1 MAQEYEKYPDNP
13 VKISKK
19 ARKIFREL
27 YRILKASGNWSDGYE
42 YGLSVLSQ
50 AYDYYDQCLTE
61 LNKDGLFYES
71 KSMRRKHPAFEL
83 MGEQVKTIKE
93 LSVQFKLAPRFREKG
108 EAVQNSDDPVRL
120 LINKTKEWQ
129 TS

>member
-1 MAQEYEKYPDNP
+1 MKHEYEKYPDNP
-13 VKISKK
+13 VRISKK

-27 YRILKASGNWSDGYE
+27 YKVLRSSDNWADGYE
-42 YGLSVLSQ
+42 YSLSVLAQ
-50 AYDYYDQCLTE
+50 AYDYYDQCLME
-61 LNKDGLFYES
+61 LEREGLFYES

-83 MGEQVKTIKE
+83 MAEQVKVIKE
-93 LSVQFKLAPRFREKG
+93 LSAQFKLAPRFREKG

-129 TS
+129 AS